1 MINIERVDYPFQ
13 YGVFAL
19 TEALDQFRFDTEI
32 NSMLESYDI
41 IINEEDS
48 GEKQNIFKRIWEAIK
63 KFIGKIVDAIKGLFG
78 KFKKNTAASSDE
90 DKKFFEDNKDIIL
103 NRKTTEWAGN
113 GGDTNITDYYD
124 IKYEEIEKITVPDF
138 DEQKIKSLAD
148 SNKDTVIAAFD
159 NFSKYYKDKQKGLND
174 NVVSFILGE
183 KTSIKASQLDM
194 KKIYE
199 FAIGIDTLSDK
210 IQNAINKVDENA
222 KKANVTIDKM
232 IKENETIKNYGKE
245 EKKDNNGNSG
255 NSGNNGNG
263 NSGNSG
269 NNGNGNSGNSGNNGN
284 GNSGNGGNGT
294 KQESFSFNDTLLYY
308 FSEVGVENSGNDN
321 GNGNSGNSGNNGNGN
336 SGNSGNNGNG
346 NSGNSGNND
355 NGNSG
360 NSGNNNSGNNGNNQ
374 EEQKLKQSIE
384 MFWKLSADLVSA
396 QFKVARQAYAQCRD
410 LIRIHVDKINE
421 ADGKKN
427 NDGQQQQNGGG
438 DNGAN
443 QEQQQ
448 NGGGDNGANQE
459 QDNGGG
465 DNGGNQEQDN
475 GGNQEQDNGG
485 KDQQTNPLTAEEQQ
499 EYDKL
504 IKRKNRGKLSQSQ
517 RDRLQKLEDKKNSG
531 SQENDQDNTEQEQ
544 NNDQTKSNDNPNELT
559 TKEKKELKGLIN
571 RSKHSKLT
579 PEQQDRLNKLRQ
591 KSGVKEQQPQTNEP
605 EGLTQDERKE
615 FNHLTKLNN
624 KGKLNKSQQNR
635 LKELRAK
642 NNKGKK

>member
-222 KKANVTIDKM
+222 KKANITIDKI
-232 IKENETIKNYGKE
+232 IKENETIKNYGQ
-245 EKKDNNGNSG
+245 EKKDDNQNNNSNNQNNNNGNNNQNNNGNS

-263 NSGNSG
+263 GD
-269 NNGNGNSGNSGNNGN
+269 NG
-284 GNSGNGGNGT
+284 GNSGNGGNG
-294 KQESFSFNDTLLYY
+294 
-308 FSEVGVENSGNDN
+308 N
-321 GNGNSGNSGNNGNGN
+321 GGNSGNNGGKPEVTNNSFTFNDTLSYYFNEIQVDGN
-336 SGNSGNNGNG
+336 SGNGNNGNG
-346 NSGNSGNND
+346 GNSGNGGD
-355 NGNSG
+355 NGNGGNSG
-360 NSGNNNSGNNGNNQ
+360 NGNNGNNQ
-374 EEQKLKQSIE
+374 EEQKLKQCIE

-427 NDGQQQQNGGG
+427 NGGNNG
-438 DNGAN
+438 N
-443 QEQQQ
+443 
-448 NGGGDNGANQE
+448 
-459 QDNGGG
+459 GG
-465 DNGGNQEQDN
+465 DNGGNNGNGGDN
-475 GGNQEQDNGG
+475 GGNSGNGNNGNGGDNGG
-485 KDQQTNPLTAEEQQ
+485 NGPLTTEEQQ

-504 IKRKNRGKLSQSQ
+504 INIKKKYGKLGVSERKRLEQLEAKKNAAQQDEQPQEQPNKPENQKSLTPDEQKEYDKLSNIKKKGGKLSNNQKKKLA
-517 RDRLQKLEDKKNSG
+517 RLEAKKNG
-531 SQENDQDNTEQEQ
+531 
-544 NNDQTKSNDNPNELT
+544 
-559 TKEKKELKGLIN
+559 
-571 RSKHSKLT
+571 
-579 PEQQDRLNKLRQ
+579 
-591 KSGVKEQQPQTNEP
+591 
-605 EGLTQDERKE
+605 
-615 FNHLTKLNN
+615 
-624 KGKLNKSQQNR
+624 KGKDK
-635 LKELRAK
+635 
-642 NNKGKK
+642 

>member
-90 DKKFFEDNKDIIL
+90 DKKFFENNKDIIL

-222 KKANVTIDKM
+222 KKANITIDKM
-232 IKENETIKNYGKE
+232 IKENETIKNYGQ
-245 EKKDNNGNSG
+245 EKKDDNQNNNSNNQNNNNGNNNQNNNSG
-255 NSGNNGNG
+255 NNNSGNNGNG
-263 NSGNSG
+263 GD
-269 NNGNGNSGNSGNNGN
+269 NG
-284 GNSGNGGNGT
+284 GNSGNGGNG
-294 KQESFSFNDTLLYY
+294 
-308 FSEVGVENSGNDN
+308 N
-321 GNGNSGNSGNNGNGN
+321 GGNSGNNGGKPEVTNNSFTFNDTLSYYFNEIQVDGN
-336 SGNSGNNGNG
+336 SGN
-346 NSGNSGNND
+346 
-355 NGNSG
+355 
-360 NSGNNNSGNNGNNQ
+360 GNNGNNQ
-374 EEQKLKQSIE
+374 EEQKLKQCIE

-427 NDGQQQQNGGG
+427 NGGNNG
-438 DNGAN
+438 N
-443 QEQQQ
+443 
-448 NGGGDNGANQE
+448 
-459 QDNGGG
+459 GG
-465 DNGGNQEQDN
+465 DNGGNSGNGNNGNGGDNGGNSGNGGDNGN